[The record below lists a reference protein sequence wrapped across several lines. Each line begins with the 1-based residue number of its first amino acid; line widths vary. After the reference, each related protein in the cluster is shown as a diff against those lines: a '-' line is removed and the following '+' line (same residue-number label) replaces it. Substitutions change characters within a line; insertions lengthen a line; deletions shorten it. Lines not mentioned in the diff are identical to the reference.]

1 VLQETL
7 RTALAMGAD
16 RGIHVEVAGPQFD
29 TLQPLHISKMLAQLA
44 KDEQIDLI
52 ILGKQV
58 PPILS

>member
-1 VLQETL
+1 
-7 RTALAMGAD
+7 MGAD

-58 PPILS
+58 PPLLS